1 MAWTAGQSLGVIGP
15 MGRRTRRASIHYL
28 VSGLTGTGSQRA
40 VRTSRGDT
48 GRERDLL
55 AGRYAVGEAIGQ
67 GRSTVY
73 RGEDVRLR
81 RRVAIKRV
89 QLDAGPEAAGATR
102 SRAMREAQAAA
113 RLSNPRAVTVFDV
126 VEEGGSVWLVM
137 ELVEA
142 PSLAAVVEEHGP
154 LPHRRAATIG
164 LDVLEA
170 LAAAHRVGVVHRDV
184 KPANVL
190 VGPGDRAKLTD
201 FGVARIRDEAKLTA
215 TGHIIGS
222 PAYMAPEQA
231 RGEVVGPGADLWAL
245 GATLYFAVEGVPPF
259 PGTSAIAVA
268 TAVVHGRHR
277 PAARPGP
284 LTDIIGRLL
293 SKEPADRPRAEEV
306 RRALRSA
313 QRSSTDRPA
322 APPVD
327 PGSPRTGTQ
336 TTPAS
341 GHDAP
346 RAGGDTEA
354 FPALAGAGHALADP
368 AGPVG
373 GTRTPDGTGAALSLP
388 AAAATGLV
396 AGTARAPA
404 GSAPDEAVSIRSD
417 APPTAATAR
426 PPQPAPGVGPAG
438 SPSPTASGKVIGQV
452 DESPVAGVVPAR
464 EASGRDG
471 ATRATPDR
479 AQPSGHTLVGSRRRR
494 TGMARTGDD
503 RRARLVALVV
513 TALVALAVVALM
525 VQRTSDDGQ
534 RAPDGSVDG
543 ETTGGTT
550 TSEGPRGTRA
560 SAEPAATSTS
570 PTDPPRAQVPPTDG
584 ASAEVSSTTQATR
597 AAASTAPASGPLVP
611 NGWTPFADPDGAY
624 TIAHPPGWTVTQG
637 SRDHTTYF
645 KEPGTGT
652 YLLVEW
658 TPDPKPDP
666 VADWQEQSEY
676 FGNRHEGYDELRIEP
691 YSYRDYNAALWE
703 FRYRDGGTLLHTG
716 NLGFVAEGR
725 GYALYFQTRDQNWD
739 AGQGTFARFREAFAP
754 AP

>member
-1 MAWTAGQSLGVIGP
+1 
-15 MGRRTRRASIHYL
+15 
-28 VSGLTGTGSQRA
+28 
-40 VRTSRGDT
+40 
-48 GRERDLL
+48 
-55 AGRYAVGEAIGQ
+55 
-67 GRSTVY
+67 
-73 RGEDVRLR
+73 
-81 RRVAIKRV
+81 
-89 QLDAGPEAAGATR
+89 
-102 SRAMREAQAAA
+102 
-113 RLSNPRAVTVFDV
+113 
-126 VEEGGSVWLVM
+126 
-137 ELVEA
+137 
-142 PSLAAVVEEHGP
+142 
-154 LPHRRAATIG
+154 
-164 LDVLEA
+164 
-170 LAAAHRVGVVHRDV
+170 
-184 KPANVL
+184 
-190 VGPGDRAKLTD
+190 
-201 FGVARIRDEAKLTA
+201 
-215 TGHIIGS
+215 
-222 PAYMAPEQA
+222 
-231 RGEVVGPGADLWAL
+231 
-245 GATLYFAVEGVPPF
+245 
-259 PGTSAIAVA
+259 
-268 TAVVHGRHR
+268 
-277 PAARPGP
+277 
-284 LTDIIGRLL
+284 
-293 SKEPADRPRAEEV
+293 
-306 RRALRSA
+306 
-313 QRSSTDRPA
+313 
-322 APPVD
+322 
-327 PGSPRTGTQ
+327 
-336 TTPAS
+336 
-341 GHDAP
+341 
-346 RAGGDTEA
+346 
-354 FPALAGAGHALADP
+354 
-368 AGPVG
+368 
-373 GTRTPDGTGAALSLP
+373 
-388 AAAATGLV
+388 
-396 AGTARAPA
+396 
-404 GSAPDEAVSIRSD
+404 
-417 APPTAATAR
+417 
-426 PPQPAPGVGPAG
+426 
-438 SPSPTASGKVIGQV
+438 
-452 DESPVAGVVPAR
+452 
-464 EASGRDG
+464 
-471 ATRATPDR
+471 
-479 AQPSGHTLVGSRRRR
+479 
-494 TGMARTGDD
+494 MARTGDD